1 MSDLWYTI
9 SDFFSGSSMSYEIK
23 TSIAVFKFLF
33 ITITLTFI
41 VFGVWFKTKA
51 GFYTELRM
59 KYRFYLKG
67 QKQEP
72 ATKVP
77 AKELENYWNQLIGR
91 LNMND
96 DTQWKLAII
105 EADNLFDHVLTLLG
119 YEGESLGEK
128 LKKVNPENLR
138 CIDEV
143 WRAHKTRNMLVHETS
158 FQLSY
163 REAEKT
169 VGIYEK
175 ALKELKILE

>member
-1 MSDLWYTI
+1 MDFFYSI
-9 SDFFSGSSMSYEIK
+9 SDFFNEFSKTYEFE
-23 TSIAVFKFLF
+23 TSLIVFKFLF
-33 ITITLTFI
+33 IIIMLAFI
-41 VFGVWFKTKA
+41 VFGIWFRIKA
-51 GFYTELRM
+51 GFYKELKM
-59 KYRFYLKG
+59 KYGFYLK
-67 QKQEP
+67 KIKTEP
-72 ATKVP
+72 VAELP

-91 LNMND
+91 LNVND
-96 DTQWKLAII
+96 DAQWKLAII

-128 LKKVNPENLR
+128 LKKVNQGSLK
-138 CIDEV
+138 CIDDV

-175 ALKELKILE
+175 ALKEFGILK